1 MISLEVR
8 DLTKH
13 FGSIVAVDHANL
25 SANDGE
31 LLVIIGASGCGKTTL
46 LRLIAGL
53 EDPDSGTIYVGGVPV
68 NDLGAGKRGVQMI
81 FQNYALWPHMKI
93 FDERK
98 FTNLTFPL
106 KIRKWSREK
115 IREGIR
121 QITQSLGIEESFFSR
136 RPQELSSGQQQRVAL
151 GRAMT
156 TTPRILLMD
165 EPLSNLDPPSRI
177 KMRNE
182 ILRFH
187 RDNRLTTLYVTHDL
201 SDALALGDRIGLMRD
216 GRFEQ
221 IASTEALIQRPANQY
236 VADYF
241 RASGI
246 EVGNPL
252 SRWGAQ

>member
-13 FGSIVAVDHANL
+13 FGAIVAVDHANL

-53 EDPDSGTIYVGGVPV
+53 ETPDGGTVFVGGVPV
-68 NDLGAGKRGVQMI
+68 NDLPPGKRGVQMI

-98 FTNLTFPL
+98 YTNLTFPL
-106 KIRKWSREK
+106 KIRKWSKEK
-115 IREGIR
+115 IREGVR

-165 EPLSNLDPPSRI
+165 EPMSNLDPPSRM
-177 KMRNE
+177 KMRSE
-182 ILRFH
+182 ILKFH

-201 SDALALGDRIGLMRD
+201 SDAIALGDRIALMRD

-221 IASTEALIQRPANQY
+221 IDSNEGLMQRPANQY
-236 VADYF
+236 VADFF

-246 EVGNPL
+246 GVGSPL
-252 SRWGAQ
+252 NRWGTP

>member
-1 MISLEVR
+1 MISLAVD
-8 DLTKH
+8 DLTKR

-31 LLVIIGASGCGKTTL
+31 LLAIIGASGCGKTTL

-53 EDPDSGTIYVGGVPV
+53 EDPDSGTIFVDGAPV
-68 NDLGAGKRGVQMI
+68 NDLPPGKRGVQMI
-81 FQNYALWPHMKI
+81 FQNFALWPHMKV

-98 FTNLTFPL
+98 FTNLSFPL
-106 KIRKWSREK
+106 KIRNWSKEK

-121 QITQSLGIEESFFSR
+121 QISQNLGIEESFFPR

-156 TTPRILLMD
+156 TTPRIMLMD

-177 KMRNE
+177 KMRSE
-182 ILRFH
+182 ILKFH
-187 RDNRLTTLYVTHDL
+187 RDHRLTTLYVTHDL
-201 SDALALGDRIGLMRD
+201 SDAIALGDRIGLMRD

-221 IASTEALIQRPANQY
+221 VASTEELIHHPANQY
-236 VADYF
+236 VADFF
-241 RASGI
+241 RASGFGI
-246 EVGNPL
+246 GSPL
-252 SRWGAQ
+252 NRWGA